1 MRARVASLLV
11 VLVAVSSFSGLA
23 QRTSRRV
30 FVHVADRG
38 GAPILDL
45 TAPEVTLTE
54 NGVVREVTRVT
65 RGTEPMRIVLL
76 VDSSSAVNPQITHFR
91 AGLNAFL
98 TALPG
103 GHELVFVTTGGQ
115 MRVRVPPT
123 TDRQKVQSAAAGF
136 APDGGAN
143 AFMEATLE
151 ADRRFLKST
160 GGRWPVFAI
169 LITDSA
175 QSRQQAPVEA
185 FNDFVNDFIA
195 RGGSAHALVLTGTTS
210 GIVSEFAR
218 NLTGNVGGQ
227 FETLA
232 IANALPDKMKALA
245 DRIGADHRAM
255 AARYEVEYTSDA
267 KMAARGIEVSVPR
280 AGAQIRLS
288 ARRPF

>member
-1 MRARVASLLV
+1 MSARLASLLV
-11 VLVAVSSFSGLA
+11 VILAVSSYTALA

-38 GAPILDL
+38 GAPIRNL
-45 TAPEVTLTE
+45 TAPDFTLSE
-54 NGVVREVTRVT
+54 NGVVREVTRVAS
-65 RGTEPMRIVLL
+65 GTEPMRIVLL

-103 GHELVFVTTGGQ
+103 GHEVAFVTTGGQ
-115 MRVRVPPT
+115 LRVRVPPT
-123 TDRQKVQSAAAGF
+123 AERQKLQSAAAGF

-143 AFMEATLE
+143 AFIEVMLE
-151 ADRRFLKST
+151 ADRRFLKSAQ
-160 GGRWPVFAI
+160 GRWPVFAI

-175 QSRQQAPVEA
+175 QTRQQAPVEA
-185 FNDFVNDFIA
+185 FNDFVNDFIG
-195 RGGSAHALVLTGTTS
+195 RGGSAHAIVLTGATS

-218 NLTGNVGGQ
+218 NLTTNVGGQ
-227 FETLA
+227 FESMA

-245 DRIGADHRAM
+245 DRISGDHRAM
-255 AARYEVEYTSDA
+255 AARYEVEYASDA
-267 KMAARGIEVSVPR
+267 KVAVRGLEVSVAR
-280 AGAQIRLS
+280 EGAQIRLS